1 VGGVVVGFVG
11 LVQVGKG
18 VAQAAAAGEAVR
30 TVGQVAEEAV
40 SLRPHLGGEVSV
52 VRIREVI
59 LSVGQESLC
68 EILDI
73 TLKNDIPDDEI
84 KEMLSS
90 KLPEGIKITA
100 VYDQTLKSSLAKWI
114 GVQFRLKYKKAP
126 DECEN
131 RIRALFDREE
141 IVISK
146 RTKSGALSD
155 TDIKGNALFKSFEF
169 SEDSCLLNTY
179 LSASEP
185 TVNPVAVIS
194 AFEKYD
200 PELVPAYYTITRT
213 ELYDRDLNIF
223 R

>member
-1 VGGVVVGFVG
+1 MEKKRLRFQKTGNIAFISHLDLMHTFSRAFSRAGLALKYSEGFNP
-11 LVQVGKG
+11 
-18 VAQAAAAGEAVR
+18 
-30 TVGQVAEEAV
+30 
-40 SLRPHLGGEVSV
+40 RPVMSSPFP
-52 VRIREVI
+52 

-73 TLKNDIPDDEI
+73 TLKNEIPDDKI

-100 VYDQTLKSSLAKWI
+100 VYDQTIKSSLAKWI
-114 GVQFRLKYKKAP
+114 GVQFRLKYKQVPA
-126 DECEN
+126 ECEN

-146 RTKSGALSD
+146 RSKSGVLSD
-155 TDIKGNALFKSFEF
+155 TDIKGNALFKSFEI

-200 PELVPAYYTITRT
+200 PELVPDYYTVTRT